1 MSRRE
6 AAGDLDVA
14 LAYLKGFATF
24 MGLSLRIA
32 PGALVPRPETELL
45 GETAVELLR
54 ARNETGRG
62 LRALDMCCG
71 SGNLACGI
79 AAALPDLQ
87 MWASDV
93 TPDAVRIARDNV
105 ERLDLAARV
114 QVLQGDLFAPLAG
127 LGLEGTFDAI
137 VCNPPYISRNRLAGE
152 LAGLLAHEPREAF
165 DGGPYGLTVH
175 QRVIREAPA
184 FLRAGGL
191 LAFEIGLA
199 QERQVM
205 LLFSRSPAFENPSTR
220 SDAAGNPRVVLA
232 SRKKE

>member
-14 LAYLKGFATF
+14 RAYLEGHAAF

-54 ARNETGRG
+54 ARSASGRG

-79 AAALPDLQ
+79 AARLPDLE

-93 TPDAVRIARDNV
+93 TADAVRIARDNV
-105 ERLDLAARV
+105 EQLGLGDRV
-114 QVLQGDLFAPLAG
+114 KVFQGDLFAPLAG
-127 LGLEGTFDAI
+127 LGLEGSFDAI

-184 FLRAGGL
+184 FLRTGGV

-205 LLFSRSPAFENPSTR
+205 LLFSRAPAFETPSTR
-220 SDAAGNPRVVLA
+220 NDAEGNPRVVVA
-232 SRKKE
+232 TRKKE

>member
-1 MSRRE
+1 VSGRE
-6 AAGDLDVA
+6 DLDVA
-14 LAYLKGFATF
+14 LAYSTGRASF
-24 MGLSLRIA
+24 MGLSLRIE
-32 PGALVPRPETELL
+32 PGALVPRAETELL

-54 ARNETGRG
+54 ERNPSGAG

-79 AAALPDLQ
+79 AARLPDLRV
-87 MWASDV
+87 WASDL
-93 TPDAVRIARDNV
+93 TADAVRIARANV
-105 ERLDLAARV
+105 EDLGLAARV

-127 LGLEGTFDAI
+127 LGLEEAVDAI
-137 VCNPPYISRNRLAGE
+137 VCNPPYISRNRLERE

-165 DGGPYGLTVH
+165 DGGPYGLTIH

-184 FLRAGGL
+184 FLRAGAI

-205 LLFSRSPAFENPSTR
+205 LLFSRSPAFEEPSTR
-220 SDAAGNPRVVLA
+220 RDAEGNVRVVLA
-232 SRKKE
+232 ARKKE

>member
-1 MSRRE
+1 VSGRD
-6 AAGDLDVA
+6 DLDVA
-14 LAYLKGFATF
+14 LAYSRGRATF

-32 PGALVPRPETELL
+32 PGALVPRAETQLL
-45 GETAVELLR
+45 GGTAVELLR
-54 ARNETGRG
+54 GRNPSGAG

-79 AAALPDLQ
+79 AAALPDLR
-87 MWASDV
+87 MWASDLTV
-93 TPDAVRIARDNV
+93 DAIRIARGNV
-105 ERLDLAARV
+105 DDLGLAARV

-127 LGLEGTFDAI
+127 LGLEGSLDGI
-137 VCNPPYISRNRLAGE
+137 VCNPPYISRNRIEGD

-165 DGGPYGLTVH
+165 DGGPYGLTIH

-184 FLRAGGL
+184 FLRAGGF

-205 LLFSRSPAFENPSTR
+205 LLFSRSPAFEGPSTR
-220 SDAAGNPRVVLA
+220 SDAEGNTRVVLA
-232 SRKKE
+232 ARKKE